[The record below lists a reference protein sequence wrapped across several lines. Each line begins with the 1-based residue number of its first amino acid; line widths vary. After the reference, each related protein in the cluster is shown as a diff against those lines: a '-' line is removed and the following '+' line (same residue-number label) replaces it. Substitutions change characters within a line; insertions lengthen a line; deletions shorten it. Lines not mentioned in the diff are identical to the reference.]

1 MKDCYMHS
9 ERSYRNDH
17 ACVVQYAIFKETITS
32 GKRYI
37 FTGTPIYKNGRITME
52 HPEIFTQ
59 EDYEAKQ
66 ETLQPVYPLTSGLT
80 NKLVSKAVAQTKDY
94 IFHIPEYL
102 PQNILDQY
110 QPMEYH
116 QAIWNIHF
124 PESKEQLIKAKKR
137 LIFDEFFIFIAAMHM
152 ITSGEDLKEE
162 GYKIGVCKE
171 AKDW

>member
-1 MKDCYMHS
+1 MPYLKKQLHQGRD
-9 ERSYRNDH
+9 
-17 ACVVQYAIFKETITS
+17 
-32 GKRYI
+32 YI

-52 HPEIFTQ
+52 HPEIFTK

-80 NKLVSKAVAQTKDY
+80 NKLVSKAMARTKDY

-116 QAIWNIHF
+116 QAILEYSFSGIKRAVDQ
-124 PESKEQLIKAKKR
+124 SKEKV
-137 LIFDEFFIFIAAMHM
+137 
-152 ITSGEDLKEE
+152 DL
-162 GYKIGVCKE
+162 
-171 AKDW
+171 